1 MKGAGFS
8 AGNAGLVCDV
18 SKCSIAIIAIQNIAI
33 VLSHKE
39 VGKAVV
45 VEISPYATKP
55 VSGSRHT
62 GFFCDVGEC
71 AITVVAIQCVAD
83 RNPPIVEIAAIDEI
97 TILPAIAIEVG
108 HADSR
113 TKLLAINRDAFISL
127 EVNKLDAGGGSD
139 IGELDR

>member
-71 AITVVAIQCVAD
+71 AVPVVAIQFIAD
-83 RNPPIVEIAAIDEI
+83 GNTSVVEIATIDEI
-97 TILPAIAIEVG
+97 NI
-108 HADSR
+108 
-113 TKLLAINRDAFISL
+113 
-127 EVNKLDAGGGSD
+127 
-139 IGELDR
+139 